1 MSTIFSEL
9 ISSRNLFFKG
19 ESLSNFTSSVR
30 RPTHRKK
37 MDEDGETGIELVGT
51 KVRLLQESFIFNRL
65 FLPRKDENFI
75 KFGLYYQIFHIN
87 MYPPWLFMR

>member
-51 KVRLLQESFIFNRL
+51 KVRKNRL
-65 FLPRKDENFI
+65 FLIDFFSHVKTKTSSNLDFI
-75 KFGLYYQIFHIN
+75 IRYFILICTRLGCV
-87 MYPPWLFMR
+87 